1 MSYGL
6 TSTGW
11 SAKSAATIEEELA
24 AAQRASSALGP
35 TWVTSP
41 ESVGGQLNAVFAP
54 KIAELWELG
63 GVVFRSR
70 DPRAAG
76 YAGLDAVCS
85 LTGTTRRAATKGTV
99 TLTVTLGA
107 GRTLPAGA
115 VAHVSG
121 QAGNRWV
128 TLTSVTN
135 SSGGTATRTVA
146 AEAESAGVYV
156 ANAGTIT
163 GIATPVTGWLSVT
176 NAADAAQGI
185 TAESDPV
192 LRTRRERELSAG
204 GTSPVDAVRA
214 ALSRVSGVSVA
225 EVAENPTGST
235 AGGLPP
241 HSIEAIVQGGTDAD
255 VALALWRAKAGGVEL
270 YSSAASPTVVTITD
284 AGGFSRDVTFT
295 RPAAVNCYAELTI
308 VIDAGIYPGDASLQS
323 AVALVTAGQRA
334 GQTLRMSD
342 AIIAA
347 RGVAGV
353 RDVTRVRLGRTA
365 GSLAETNLLATPR
378 DVLKLA
384 SDRVSVVL
392 DLVQR

>member
-146 AEAESAGVYV
+146 AEAESAGVDG
-156 ANAGTIT
+156 AGERLEHRYEQLGSGDVI
-163 GIATPVTGWLSVT
+163 GGRHGQKVV
-176 NAADAAQGI
+176 Q
-185 TAESDPV
+185 V
-192 LRTRRERELSAG
+192 LLRERHG
-204 GTSPVDAVRA
+204 
-214 ALSRVSGVSVA
+214 ALLFASSM
-225 EVAENPTGST
+225 
-235 AGGLPP
+235 
-241 HSIEAIVQGGTDAD
+241 
-255 VALALWRAKAGGVEL
+255 LA
-270 YSSAASPTVVTITD
+270 
-284 AGGFSRDVTFT
+284 
-295 RPAAVNCYAELTI
+295 
-308 VIDAGIYPGDASLQS
+308 
-323 AVALVTAGQRA
+323 
-334 GQTLRMSD
+334 
-342 AIIAA
+342 
-347 RGVAGV
+347 
-353 RDVTRVRLGRTA
+353 A
-365 GSLAETNLLATPR
+365 GSQPAQDFPTPIR
-378 DVLKLA
+378 
-384 SDRVSVVL
+384 
-392 DLVQR
+392 QMT